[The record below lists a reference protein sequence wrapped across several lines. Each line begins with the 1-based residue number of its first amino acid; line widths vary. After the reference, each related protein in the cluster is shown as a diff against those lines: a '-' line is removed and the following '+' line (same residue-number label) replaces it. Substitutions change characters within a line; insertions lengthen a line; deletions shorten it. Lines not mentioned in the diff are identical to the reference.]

1 MYLVFNVAVLPFR
14 VLSDNHKIH
23 IFMSKNN
30 KKKNVC

>member
-1 MYLVFNVAVLPFR
+1 MFNVAVLPFC

-23 IFMSKNN
+23 IFMSKNI